1 MDIFREEWAMGV
13 TIRNR
18 DVVLG
23 SRIEGDPWS
32 VPVVEMTG
40 AAGGPTTAF
49 VAGVF
54 GDKPLGCLALHELR
68 RQLASSNLNG
78 TVLLVP
84 AANPPALAAG
94 TRISPDLLYLNRRF
108 PGQPTGALT
117 DQIAYQLTEQV
128 LKEADAVVDLH
139 SGTPTMGLNYTYDYG
154 DVEFSTAFGYLPVI
168 TGHAIEGQLS
178 VAVTKNGGRSCLPEF
193 GGGSNGDPTVG
204 VEGCLNV
211 LRYRGQLDG
220 DLTGPRTLPLVD
232 DIRFLAPS
240 HTGILMSRY
249 TSDDVGRAIEPGVIG
264 SVVNVATGATIE
276 EFVVEDRPA
285 LLLLARTTPLMVAP
299 GDFAFMVGYPSGE
312 VTVPGR

>member
-1 MDIFREEWAMGV
+1 MGV
-13 TIRNR
+13 TIRSR

-23 SRIEGDPWS
+23 SCIDGDSWR
-32 VPVVEMTG
+32 VPVVAGRG
-40 AAGGPTTAF
+40 AADSTTTAF

-54 GDKPLGCLALHELR
+54 GDKPLGCLALHELQR
-68 RQLASSNLNG
+68 RLVSSELKG
-78 TVLLVP
+78 TVLQVP

-94 TRISPDLLYLNRRF
+94 TRISLDLLSLNRRL

-128 LKEADAVVDLH
+128 LKEADAVVDRH
-139 SGTPTMGLNYTYDYG
+139 SGTPTMCLNSTDDYG
-154 DVEFSTAFGYLPVI
+154 DVEFSAAFGYLPVSI
-168 TGHAIEGQLS
+168 DHAIDGQLS
-178 VAVTKNGGRSCLPEF
+178 VAVTKKGGRSCLPEF

-240 HTGILMSRY
+240 HAGILRSRY
-249 TSDDVGRAIEPGVIG
+249 GLATSARGSSRA
-264 SVVNVATGATIE
+264 
-276 EFVVEDRPA
+276 
-285 LLLLARTTPLMVAP
+285 
-299 GDFAFMVGYPSGE
+299 
-312 VTVPGR
+312 